1 MQRLATGLIAT
12 AILLTALFLLPPAWF
27 FAASLLV
34 VEWAVLEY
42 VGMLRVAAPG
52 APLRALLVLA
62 PLAAVG
68 LMLATA
74 EPGWAGAA
82 GGIDLDASLHL
93 RVLFVAVPLTVVVG
107 AVVLLGKTPVPEAL
121 PALGAFGFGLPYFAL
136 AGFAL
141 GRLQELDPWLLFL
154 GFAIVFLGDTAAY
167 YFGSR
172 FGRRK
177 MAPRISPN
185 KSWEGAAASL
195 VAALAAAA
203 VWGWWRLGE
212 VSAGLLVVALA
223 TALAAQVGDLV
234 ESMLKRALGVKDS
247 GQSLP
252 GHGGILD
259 RADATFFALPVLLLG
274 VWLLGPETLIPR

>member
-27 FAASLLV
+27 FAGSILV
-34 VEWAVLEY
+34 VEWAALEY
-42 VGMLRVAAPG
+42 VGILRIAAPG

-74 EPGWAGAA
+74 APGTLGGGA
-82 GGIDLDASLHL
+82 GGIDLGASLHL
-93 RVLFVAVPLTVVVG
+93 RVLLVAVPMTVVVG
-107 AVVLLGKTPVPEAL
+107 AVVLLGKTPVAEAL

-136 AGFAL
+136 AAFAL
-141 GRLQELDPWLLFL
+141 GRLQEIDPWILFL

-167 YFGSR
+167 YVGSR
-172 FGRRK
+172 IGRRK

-195 VAALAAAA
+195 AAALGAAA

-212 VSAGLLVVALA
+212 VSPGLLLVALA

-247 GQSLP
+247 GQTLP
-252 GHGGILD
+252 GHGGMLD

-274 VWLLGPETLIPR
+274 VWLLGPETLVP